1 MNEGA
6 AGIDATVSGG
16 APVPEAER
24 DQRGVAEPNGDAAG
38 GAADGTGAADETG
51 SAGAVADDGAA
62 DAGSDDVGADDG
74 GSAAGGRRGGAL
86 RAAAGLVGGVFVFVA
101 VYLWDDLLLAAPIL
115 WMSQVLGEWT
125 AFVFFSVLYGLASY
139 VLAMLAVR
147 AYDRAT
153 EGRPSRLAR
162 WVEKQSQ
169 SKRGAIGARLL
180 ATGRAIAFVASSFL
194 IGGLLTTWFI
204 RYSGKREGI
213 ERVGALSCAIFGV
226 TFTGFYSGIIHLSI
240 G

>member
-1 MNEGA
+1 MTEGA
-6 AGIDATVSGG
+6 AGTDATVTGG

-24 DQRGVAEPNGDAAG
+24 DERGEVDPTGVAAG
-38 GAADGTGAADETG
+38 GAADGTGG
-51 SAGAVADDGAA
+51 AGDAV
-62 DAGSDDVGADDG
+62 DG
-74 GSAAGGRRGGAL
+74 GSVDDGSPAGGRRGAL
-86 RAAAGLVGGVFVFVA
+86 GAAAGLVGGVLVFVA

-115 WMSQVLGEWT
+115 WMSQVLGDWT
-125 AFVFFSVLYGLASY
+125 AFVFFSVLYGSGSY

-169 SKRGAIGARLL
+169 TKRGAIGARLL

-226 TFTGFYSGIIHLSI
+226 TFTGFYSGIIHLSL

>member
-1 MNEGA
+1 MTEGA
-6 AGIDATVSGG
+6 AGTDATVTGG

-24 DQRGVAEPNGDAAG
+24 DERGVADPTGATAG
-38 GAADGTGAADETG
+38 GAAGGVG
-51 SAGAVADDGAA
+51 SAGAVDGRAPDAAGAPDGTSVADVDGDGA
-62 DAGSDDVGADDG
+62 
-74 GSAAGGRRGGAL
+74 RRSGGAW

-125 AFVFFSVLYGLASY
+125 AFVFFSVLYGVASW

-153 EGRPSRLAR
+153 QGRPSRLAR

-169 SKRGAIGARLL
+169 TKRGAIGARLL

-226 TFTGFYSGIIHLSI
+226 TFTGFYSGIIHLSL

>member
-1 MNEGA
+1 MTEGA
-6 AGIDATVSGG
+6 AGTDATVTGG

-24 DQRGVAEPNGDAAG
+24 DERDEVDPTGVAAG
-38 GAADGTGAADETG
+38 GAADGSGGAGD
-51 SAGAVADDGAA
+51 AV
-62 DAGSDDVGADDG
+62 DG
-74 GSAAGGRRGGAL
+74 GSVDGGSVDGGSPAGGRRRGAL
-86 RAAAGLVGGVFVFVA
+86 GAAAGLVGGVLVFVA

-115 WMSQVLGEWT
+115 WMSQVVGEWT
-125 AFVFFSVLYGLASY
+125 AFVFFSVLYGSGSW

-169 SKRGAIGARLL
+169 TKRGAIGARLL

-226 TFTGFYSGIIHLSI
+226 TFTGFYSGIIHLSL

>member
-1 MNEGA
+1 MTEGA
-6 AGIDATVSGG
+6 AGTDATVTGG

-24 DQRGVAEPNGDAAG
+24 DERGVADPTGATAG
-38 GAADGTGAADETG
+38 GAADGTG
-51 SAGAVADDGAA
+51 SAGATDGRAPDAAGAPDGA
-62 DAGSDDVGADDG
+62 SGADVDG
-74 GSAAGGRRGGAL
+74 ARRSGGAW
-86 RAAAGLVGGVFVFVA
+86 RAAAGLVGGVLVFVA

-125 AFVFFSVLYGLASY
+125 AFVFFSVLYGVASW

-169 SKRGAIGARLL
+169 TKRGAIGARLL

-226 TFTGFYSGIIHLSI
+226 TFTGFYSGIIHLSL